1 MVDREGGRQEHLVS
15 PSEASQGSPEP
26 YGETTHLVGLPEKIS
41 KWEGTVVFALL
52 SLGEIS
58 PGAWEPGVD

>member
-1 MVDREGGRQEHLVS
+1 MS

-58 PGAWEPGVD
+58 PGAWEPGMD